1 MNKLVLFIT
10 ALLLANLIQAQ
21 NVGIGTNTPAAK
33 LDIIGTIK
41 ITDGTQDSSKVLTP
55 SCP

>member
-21 NVGIGTNTPAAK
+21 IVGIGTHTPAAK
-33 LDIIGTIK
+33 LDIIGTIT
-41 ITDGTQDSSKVLTP
+41 ITDGTQDSSKVLT
-55 SCP
+55 SRCP